1 MASAL
6 HRSVMAEAAVV
17 AIPCSRYLP
26 YRHDMSWLP
35 LFGTVVGAAIAL
47 SSALLVERRR
57 ERRQDHLDRRV
68 TKQDLYARYLAAHA
82 HMRAQLRILAATSGL
97 SDEERANR
105 ARTAYTSCFA
115 PRYELE
121 VLAPQSVLSPA
132 QELDGRAR
140 ILRDVLIEGTN
151 IQAQGTEAMNE
162 YLDSMRLVR
171 AAMRADLGMTDSP

>member
-1 MASAL
+1 MT
-6 HRSVMAEAAVV
+6 EAAVV

-35 LFGTVVGAAIAL
+35 LFGTVVRAAIAL

-68 TKQDLYARYLAAHA
+68 TKQDLYARCLAAHA
-82 HMRAQLRILAATSGL
+82 HMPARLRILAATSGL

-115 PRYELE
+115 PRYALE
-121 VLAPQSVLSPA
+121 VLAPQSVLSSALGPHVSASRTTGCSVLLFTDNNCPVPDKCGQGEALARA
-132 QELDGRAR
+132 QRR
-140 ILRDVLIEGTN
+140 RTRCCPRDHCGT
-151 IQAQGTEAMNE
+151 
-162 YLDSMRLVR
+162 V
-171 AAMRADLGMTDSP
+171 